1 MGMYENSY
9 GFFREKM
16 MWYFSSVVLFVSFP
30 VILLRCG
37 WGYVAWRWMLG
48 GAIVGF
54 GQERVGRNVLSVVVV
69 SNLVCYRMFTVY
81 GVLLFEFAM
90 LV

>member
-1 MGMYENSY
+1 MWFLGMYENSY

-37 WGYVAWRWMLG
+37 WGYVAWRWMFEVS
-48 GAIVGF
+48 IVGF
-54 GQERVGRNVLSVVVV
+54 GQKRVGRNVLSVVVV
-69 SNLVCYRMFTVY
+69 FSLVCYRMFTVC
-81 GVLLFEFAM
+81 GV
-90 LV
+90 

>member
-1 MGMYENSY
+1 
-9 GFFREKM
+9 
-16 MWYFSSVVLFVSFP
+16 
-30 VILLRCG
+30 
-37 WGYVAWRWMLG
+37 MLHG
-48 GAIVGF
+48 GGCWGAIVGF

>member
-1 MGMYENSY
+1 MD
-9 GFFREKM
+9 
-16 MWYFSSVVLFVSFP
+16 V
-30 VILLRCG
+30 
-37 WGYVAWRWMLG
+37 G

-69 SNLVCYRMFTVY
+69 SNLVCYRMFIVY

>member
-1 MGMYENSY
+1 
-9 GFFREKM
+9 
-16 MWYFSSVVLFVSFP
+16 
-30 VILLRCG
+30 
-37 WGYVAWRWMLG
+37 MLHVGGCWG

>member
-1 MGMYENSY
+1 MVFLECST
-9 GFFREKM
+9 
-16 MWYFSSVVLFVSFP
+16 VCFVF
-30 VILLRCG
+30 CDF
-37 WGYVAWRWMLG
+37 VALWLGVCCMEVDVG

>member
-1 MGMYENSY
+1 MV
-9 GFFREKM
+9 FFEC
-16 MWYFSSVVLFVSFP
+16 SAVCFVSCDF
-30 VILLRCG
+30 
-37 WGYVAWRWMLG
+37 VALWLG
-48 GAIVGF
+48 VCCMEVDVGGGGIVGF

>member
-1 MGMYENSY
+1 MFRFLWFCCVVVGGMLH
-9 GFFREKM
+9 GGGC
-16 MWYFSSVVLFVSFP
+16 W
-30 VILLRCG
+30 
-37 WGYVAWRWMLG
+37 